1 MKKPSVKTLQVL
13 VSVMIFS
20 LCITSCKK
28 TENPVK
34 FPKGAFPDSTIIL
47 DDLNSQ
53 YDDLEI
59 TNIDLVIDETDPESY
74 LLFGNI
80 MSIISSNRT
89 YTGEQYDLIQ
99 GQLHFNWDQTSGE
112 FTIETDSEQNA
123 FLSKL
128 IDAANTTG
136 DDLGPYRRVSTV
148 DGYEY
153 MILSS
158 GNQSGE
164 MDFYYFKNQP
174 ANGSNLPVISGPY
187 PVQLLNTG
195 ADDAYL
201 CMDTNMDT
209 AYFSTDIDGNFDIFL
224 KRRPAETN
232 LTTWFNSTYEPSVP
246 VDSIN
251 SSSDD
256 KCPMVCRDIMV
267 FASDRP
273 GGMGGYDLY
282 YSKLEN
288 GKWNSPV
295 NFGPKINTHYD
306 EYRPVIG
313 SHADFSNYFLVFSS
327 NRPGGKGLYDLYFA
341 GVSIK

>member
-1 MKKPSVKTLQVL
+1 MKKTSLKTNHVL
-13 VSVMIFS
+13 VYMMIFS
-20 LCITSCKK
+20 LCYVSCKK
-28 TENPVK
+28 TENPIK
-34 FPKGAFPDSTIIL
+34 FPKGTFPDSTIIL

-74 LLFGNI
+74 LLYGDI
-80 MSIISSNRT
+80 ISLISSNRT
-89 YTGEQYDLIQ
+89 FTGEQYDLIQ
-99 GQLHFNWDQTSGE
+99 GQLHFIWDQTSGD
-112 FTIETDSEQNA
+112 FRIETGAEQNA

-128 IDAANTTG
+128 IEAANTTG
-136 DDLGPYRRVSTV
+136 DDLGPYRRVSIL

-158 GNQSGE
+158 ENEGD

-174 ANGSNLPVISGPY
+174 VTGSTLPAVSGPY
-187 PVQLLNTG
+187 PVQLLNTE
-195 ADDAYL
+195 ADDEYL

-209 AYFSTDIDGNFDIFL
+209 VYFSSEASGNFDIFL
-224 KRRPAETN
+224 KRRPTETD
-232 LTTWFNSTYEPSVP
+232 LTTWFNSAWESSVP

-251 SSSDD
+251 SLNAD
-256 KCPMVCRDIMV
+256 KCPMVCRDVMV
-267 FASDRP
+267 FTSDRP

-282 YSKLEN
+282 YSIFKN

-295 NFGPKINTHYD
+295 NFGPKINTKYN

-327 NRPGGKGLYDLYFA
+327 DRPGGKGLYDLYFA
-341 GVSIK
+341 GVSIE